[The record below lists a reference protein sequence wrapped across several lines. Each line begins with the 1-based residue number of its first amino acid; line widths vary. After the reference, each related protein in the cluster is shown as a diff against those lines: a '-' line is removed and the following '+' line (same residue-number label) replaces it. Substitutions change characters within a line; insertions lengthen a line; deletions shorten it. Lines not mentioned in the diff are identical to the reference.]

1 MAEQFQTIYEFPPFR
16 LEPARRRL
24 LRDGDPIQ
32 LTPKAFDTLVVLLRN
47 RERVVDK
54 EEALRL
60 VWPDAHVEESSLAQ
74 NVFALRKALGDSPDG
89 SQFIATI
96 PRRGYRFVAEA
107 REVIAVPAAVER
119 PADPA
124 PPPPRR
130 WPGPALLALAIAALA
145 AAAYVAGM
153 RSATAPDP
161 TFQRLTFRRGIV
173 RSARFAPDG
182 RGVIYSAA
190 WDGNNPRLF
199 LARSESPESQP
210 LDLPDADILAVSKK
224 GELAILLDP
233 PLLDFGMGKFA
244 TLARVPMTGGT
255 PRPLLEQVQAAD
267 WGPDNESLAVV
278 RMVGTISRRL
288 EYPIGHVLYE
298 TPPAGCIGS
307 PRVAPDGKGVAFVKC
322 KDPEGPAIVLVDL
335 EGRTKTLLRSR
346 RYIGAIAWSPG
357 GDEIW
362 FTSGATSLFPEL
374 RAVTLAG
381 RDRLIAKLPGTIED
395 VSPEGKTLVSRGVN
409 FSGIRG
415 KAPDEDAER
424 ELTWLEGSVAVDVS
438 EDGRS
443 VLFGEALEGGGVNGR
458 IYIRGLDGSPAVRL
472 AEGFPG
478 CLSPDGKSAIVR
490 RPSLESFTILPT
502 GPGESREL
510 ALPGIYP
517 YRVRWFPDGKHL
529 LWGADQPGHAGRLW
543 IQSVE
548 GGSPQP
554 ITPERTGVGALSPDG
569 RFVATIGDD
578 GHFIYPVDGKE
589 RRPMAGAEPDEWP
602 VQWGLDDKIYL
613 VNQARLPVRIVR
625 VEPATGTREIWRE
638 FAPTDRGGIVHV
650 ELLLTRDTRAYVYTY
665 QRYLSDL
672 YLVGGLK

>member
-16 LEPARRRL
+16 LELARRRL
-24 LRDGDPIQ
+24 LRDVEPIQ

-47 RERVVDK
+47 RERVVEKD
-54 EEALRL
+54 EALRMI
-60 VWPDAHVEESSLAQ
+60 WPDAHVEESSLAQ

-89 SQFIATI
+89 SRFIATI
-96 PRRGYRFVAEA
+96 PRRGYRFVAEV
-107 REVIAVPAAVER
+107 RETIGGPRAADRPGEPPVTQPRGWMGTVLLVI
-119 PADPA
+119 
-124 PPPPRR
+124 
-130 WPGPALLALAIAALA
+130 AIAALVA
-145 AAAYVAGM
+145 GAYVAGS

-161 TFQRLTFRRGIV
+161 SFQRLTFRRGIV
-173 RSARFAPDG
+173 RSARFGPDG
-182 RGVIYSAA
+182 KAAVYSAA

-199 LARSESPESQP
+199 LARRENPESQP

-233 PLLDFGMGKFA
+233 PLLDFGMGTFA
-244 TLARVPMTGGT
+244 TLARVPITGGN

-267 WGPDNESLAVV
+267 WGPDSESLAVV
-278 RMVGTISRRL
+278 RMVGTTSRRL

-298 TPPAGCIGS
+298 TVPAGCIGT
-307 PRVAPDGKGVAFVKC
+307 PRVAPDGKHVAFVKC
-322 KDPEGPAIVLVDL
+322 KDPQGPSIVLVDL
-335 EGRTKTLLRSR
+335 AGRTTTVLQSR
-346 RYIGAIAWSPG
+346 RWIGAVSWSAS

-362 FTSGATSLFPEL
+362 FTTGATSLFPEL

-395 VSPEGKTLVSRGVN
+395 VSPEGKMLLSRGAA
-409 FSGIRG
+409 FWGIRG
-415 KAPDEDAER
+415 QAAGGSEER
-424 ELTWLEGSVAVDVS
+424 ELTWLEGSVAVDIS

-458 IYIRGLDGSPAVRL
+458 IYIRGMDGAPAVRL

-510 ALPGIYP
+510 AVPGIYP
-517 YRVRWFPDGKHL
+517 YRVRWFPDGKRL

-543 IQSVE
+543 VQSID

-554 ITPERTGVGALSPDG
+554 ITPERTGVGAISPDG

-589 RRPMAGAEPDEWP
+589 RRPLIGAEPDEWP
-602 VQWGLDDKIYL
+602 VQWGLDGKIYL
-613 VNQARLPVRIVR
+613 VREERLPVRIVR
-625 VEPATGTREIWRE
+625 VDARTGQREVWRE
-638 FAPTDRGGIVHV
+638 FAPADRAGIVHMQ
-650 ELLLTRDTRAYVYTY
+650 LLLTRDARAYVYTY